1 VTTPLGRYEEFIQQT
16 VAPVKLQAEADCDY
30 QVTYRLAIGLHQPHT
45 TVLRIFQQRNECLAR
60 GYFVPGQG
68 IVSVKPGHHG
78 QHDIDR
84 VFRQRGK
91 RQLHPPII
99 GKVART
105 FPRLL
110 WIAAP
115 LACFSYLYKL
125 SAVGIIGPD
134 EPRYAAIAREM
145 ARSGDW
151 ISPRLWG
158 EGWYEKPPL
167 LYWLSGLAFK
177 LGLGSE
183 IAPRLPV
190 VLLALGFLA
199 FYWWILNREFGC
211 RPASFA
217 TLILGTCGGWM
228 GISQV
233 GVTDIPL
240 TVTFSGAMLLTLPWI
255 ARCDARFLPVA
266 SVLLALAVLA
276 KSGVPVV
283 LMTPLAWWVW
293 RGRSSLQWST
303 IWRVVVVFLVIA
315 IPWHVLCYLANG
327 RVFVYTLFVQHQLQ
341 RFTSGA
347 LLHTQPWWY
356 YLPVMLGL
364 LLPWTPLLLLVVRRD
379 LYRDPRTQFLLAWVV
394 FGFVFFSAASN
405 KLAGYVLP
413 LFPAAAALMA
423 LGLDRAVS
431 AGRWLAACAL
441 LLVTIL
447 IAVPLLPVAVS
458 IGLTHA
464 PRPVFEWHWLL
475 PGALALAAWLLDR
488 QARRLEAI
496 LTIAVG
502 ALAAILYVKQVATP
516 ALDRAASAR
525 SFWTQIA
532 SRRDSLCVES
542 IRRNFQYGLNYYSEV
557 PLPECASHPAPLHI
571 VQPSGTLPFVNT
583 AAKGTVDLH

>member
-1 VTTPLGRYEEFIQQT
+1 M
-16 VAPVKLQAEADCDY
+16 
-30 QVTYRLAIGLHQPHT
+30 
-45 TVLRIFQQRNECLAR
+45 
-60 GYFVPGQG
+60 
-68 IVSVKPGHHG
+68 
-78 QHDIDR
+78 
-84 VFRQRGK
+84 
-91 RQLHPPII
+91 
-99 GKVART
+99 ART
-105 FPRLL
+105 FPRVL

-167 LYWLSGLAFK
+167 LYWLSGVAFK
-177 LGLGSE
+177 LGLGPE

-199 FYWWILNREFGC
+199 FYWWILNREFGS
-211 RPASFA
+211 RIASFA
-217 TLILGTCGGWM
+217 ALILGTCGGWM

-240 TVTFSGAMLLTLPWI
+240 TVTFSAAMLLALPWI
-255 ARCDARFLPVA
+255 GRCDARFLPFA
-266 SVLLALAVLA
+266 SALLALAVLA

-283 LMTPLAWWVW
+283 MVMPLAWWVW
-293 RGRSSLQWST
+293 RGRSSLAWST
-303 IWRVVVVFLVIA
+303 IWRVVVIFLAIA

-356 YLPVMLGL
+356 YVPVMLGL
-364 LLPWTPLLLLVVRRD
+364 LLPWTPLLLPAMRRD
-379 LYRDPRTQFLLAWVV
+379 LYRDPRTQFLLAWLV

-423 LGLDRAVS
+423 LGLDRVAS

-441 LLVTIL
+441 LLVAIL
-447 IAVPLLPVAVS
+447 IAVPLLPAAVS
-458 IGLTHA
+458 VGLTHA
-464 PRPVFEWHWLL
+464 PRPAFEWRWLL
-475 PGALALAAWLLDR
+475 PVALAVAVWLLDR
-488 QARRLEAI
+488 QSRRLAAV
-496 LTIAVG
+496 LTIALG
-502 ALAAILYVKQVATP
+502 ALAGIVYVKQVASP

-525 SFWTQIA
+525 TFWKQIA
-532 SRRDSLCVES
+532 SRRDSICVQS
-542 IRRNFQYGLNYYSEV
+542 IRRNFEYGLNYYSAV
-557 PLPECASHPAPLHI
+557 SLPECASHPAPLHI
-571 VQPSGTLPFVNT
+571 VQPPGTLPFVNSIT
-583 AAKGTVDLH
+583 RGTVDLH